1 MQTIITNIRI
11 STDDEIDGQDG
22 SIHFDVNGSKW
33 LEYLDV
39 AGDLEVTD
47 GNLTCNFEEAHEGQL
62 DFIRDTLRTWL
73 GHYSQIH
80 VAVNGV
86 PDFFVI
92 ETHPSDTVEAIAE
105 MIEAENREVGG
116 SDAEPLIG
124 SQNAVH
130 VTRGTG
136 DVISE
141 LSKKETLGR
150 VA

>member
-11 STDDEIDGQDG
+11 STNGELDGQDG
-22 SIHFDVNGSKW
+22 AVHFDVNGTAW
-33 LEYLDV
+33 LEYLDA
-39 AGDLEVTD
+39 AGDLEITD
-47 GNLTCNFEEAHEGQL
+47 GNLTSSFRESYDGELEN
-62 DFIRDTLRTWL
+62 IRGKLKRWLRA
-73 GHYSQIH
+73 YSEIH
-80 VAVNGV
+80 VAVNGQ
-86 PDFFVI
+86 PEFFIIKVRPTDSI
-92 ETHPSDTVEAIAE
+92 ETIAS

-124 SQNAVH
+124 SQHAVY

-136 DVISE
+136 DVISD